1 MLTGLEA
8 EVTADIIAKK
18 VINAYN
24 SGMKEEVKIAL
35 DAVKCLVTDTESET
49 EVINM
54 LRNKYN
60 MRMVFKKV
68 HDNATTH
75 TYIALEYKDIAFR
88 LE

>member
-1 MLTGLEA
+1 
-8 EVTADIIAKK
+8 
-18 VINAYN
+18 
-24 SGMKEEVKIAL
+24 
-35 DAVKCLVTDTESET
+35 
-49 EVINM
+49 
-54 LRNKYN
+54 